1 MKKQKSSENVNTN
14 KGLKT
19 KGGGGGESLDVDE
32 ELFSLVSTVVQWYLV
47 LEEVG
52 PLPPLS
58 PDINNLLFSQI
69 ASDRASESYFQSSRA
84 KCQCDKA
91 KEIIQKCSE
100 LQRRL
105 EQVVQV
111 GLLRTERA
119 LSILF

>member
-19 KGGGGGESLDVDE
+19 KGGSVGGESLDVDE
-32 ELFSLVSTVVQWYLV
+32 EIFSLVSTVVQWYLV

-58 PDINNLLFSQI
+58 LDNNNLLSSQI

-91 KEIIQKCSE
+91 KEIIAKCEE
-100 LQRRL
+100 LGKIL
-105 EQVVQV
+105 EQA
-111 GLLRTERA
+111 G
-119 LSILF
+119 